1 MSAQNTQPQG
11 VFGAIAG
18 MLGFSVLAGILVTV
32 MVTPGLAVSSMAAST
47 TIGVFNDLP
56 EYLDLG
62 KQPQENKIVAL
73 DADGVTPVQLAT
85 VYSQNREE
93 VTWDEVSQAVKDAT
107 VAGEDR
113 RFYEHGGVDVQGL
126 IRAALSNTLSG
137 GVQSGA
143 STLTMQLVKN
153 IYIQQALQKPTETER
168 KEAIAQAQ
176 RTEID
181 RKLKE
186 MKLAIGLEKRYAK
199 DEILLAY
206 LNIAGFGNNT
216 YGIEAAAQRYYG
228 VSAANLDLPQA
239 ASLIAIVQQP
249 GIRSLNDPSHYEANK
264 DRRDVILGNMR
275 VENMITAEEYKAA
288 LDTPVD
294 DTTVKLASPANG
306 CIAAVDY
313 AKQFCDYVVKS
324 VKDLKSL
331 GDSEEERLE
340 NWKIGGY
347 TVYTTLDI
355 ALQQTAQQT
364 LRDYAP
370 ADETKLALGASSNFI
385 QVGTGRIL
393 VMAQNKG
400 FDDTLDGSG
409 SSNTAINFNTD
420 QPYGGSSGFQVGS
433 TYKVFTLL
441 NWLSHGHGLNEVV
454 DASAR
459 TENQASFTDTCDGP
473 YGGTWKFRNDSG
485 ETGTRTVMAATASSV
500 NGAYVSMALKLD
512 LCDTKK
518 IAESLGVHTA
528 IRTDNPATTYVE
540 NKILSNPSSIL
551 GTNDIAPM
559 TIAAAYAALA
569 NNGTFCKPIAV
580 DKIIASD
587 GTELPGQSADCG
599 PSLVT
604 ADVAAAAVHAFKGA
618 MNGYVANP
626 RDGIPHF
633 GKTGTTN
640 SSKQTWVVSSSSTV
654 TSITWVGN
662 IVGDFPMR
670 NYRNSMG
677 SGGNLRHLI
686 SRIIMTHADQ
696 IYGGGDFPA
705 PPESLLIGT
714 GVTLDN
720 FVGQSLENAKSI
732 IEARGLVFS
741 DGGQVDSDLPVGQV
755 ASTDPGAG
763 TVMATG
769 QTVTVYTSN
778 GSMSALPDVVTG
790 NPNFGAAM
798 GTLNTAGF
806 TNVTQYCV
814 VNADPLLTGKVVESQ
829 PAPGSTYRRDKEVK
843 LGVAQTTPC

>member
-32 MVTPGLAVSSMAAST
+32 MVTPGLAVTSMAAST
-47 TIGVFNDLP
+47 TIGVFESLP

-73 DADGVTPVQLAT
+73 GSDGETIIPLAT

-93 VTWDEVSQAVKDAT
+93 VGPDEVSQFVKDAT
-107 VAGEDR
+107 IAGEDR

-126 IRAALSNTLSG
+126 IRAALSNTISG

-153 IYIQQALQKPTETER
+153 IYIQQALQEPTEQGR
-168 KEAIAQAQ
+168 KDAIAQAQ

-186 MKLAIGLEKRYAK
+186 MKLAIGLEKRYTK

-228 VSAANLDLPQA
+228 VSAAELDLPQA

-249 GIRSLNDPSHYEANK
+249 GIRSLNDPAHYEANK
-264 DRRDVILGNMR
+264 KRRDVILGNMR

-294 DTTVKLASPANG
+294 DTTVKLASPKNG

-331 GDSEEERLE
+331 GENEEERLE

-347 TVYTTLDI
+347 TVYTTLDV

-485 ETGTRTVMAATASSV
+485 ETGTRTVMSATASSV

-528 IRTDNPATTYVE
+528 IRTDNPATTYIE

-569 NNGTFCKPIAV
+569 NNGTYCKPIAV
-580 DKIIASD
+580 DKIITSD
-587 GTELPGQSADCG
+587 GEVLPGQSADCG

-604 ADVAAAAVHAFKGA
+604 ADVAAAAVYAFKGA
-618 MNGYVANP
+618 MNGYNANP

-696 IYGGGDFPA
+696 IYGGGDFPD
-705 PPESLLIGT
+705 PPQSLLIGT

-720 FVGQSLENAKSI
+720 FVGQTLENAKSI
-732 IEARGLVFS
+732 IEARGLVFA

-829 PAPGSTYRRDKEVK
+829 PAPAAVYRRDKEVK
-843 LGVAQTTPC
+843 LGVAGVTCP